1 MVCVGLPKAD
11 HISSN
16 FSQILLGPFLNSLS
30 HLLLVKPRKFP
41 YPGILIKKRN
51 RHLFCLKSTMEAPE
65 QCVNFSKLTMK
76 TLERRRRAFLQK

>member
-41 YPGILIKKRN
+41 YPGILIKKTQPAFI
-51 RHLFCLKSTMEAPE
+51 LFKVNNGSTRTMCEFFK
-65 QCVNFSKLTMK
+65 VNNEDTRTTS
-76 TLERRRRAFLQK
+76 